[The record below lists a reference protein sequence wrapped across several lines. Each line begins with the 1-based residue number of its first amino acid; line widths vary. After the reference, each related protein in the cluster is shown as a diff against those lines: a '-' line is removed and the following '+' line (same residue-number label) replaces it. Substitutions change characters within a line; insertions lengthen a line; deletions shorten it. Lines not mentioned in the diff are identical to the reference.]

1 MADQP
6 VSVTPGDVIVGVDTH
21 LEFHVA
27 VVVDFLGR
35 VLDTTTIETT
45 PAGYRQLL
53 AWARRHG
60 QVVVAGVE
68 GTGAYGAGLARFLTA
83 AEVMVIEVNRPNRQR
98 RRRRGKSDPTDAES
112 AARAVLAGEASAVPK
127 TRIGIV
133 ESIRVLRI
141 ARCSAMKART
151 QVGNQLKD
159 LVLTAPEPLRAELRP
174 LNTKQRVAR
183 CARTRPAPGA
193 DPVQATKRALRHLA
207 RRWETLTAEIRELDT
222 DLAELTTTAAP
233 RLLAQPGV
241 GIETAGK
248 LLVTAGDNPERLH
261 HEAALAALCGVSPVE
276 ASSGKITRHRLNRGG
291 DRQGNN
297 ALWTIAFNRRRYH
310 PETRAYV
317 ERRRKE
323 GKNDR
328 EILRCLKRYIARQ
341 LHPLLLADLDHA
353 RQISTPLT

>member
-6 VSVTPGDVIVGVDTH
+6 VSVTPGDVVVGVDTH

-27 VVVDFLGR
+27 VAVDHLGR
-35 VLDTTTIETT
+35 VLDTTSIDTT

-53 AWARRHG
+53 SWVRRHG
-60 QVVVAGVE
+60 RVVAVGVE
-68 GTGAYGAGLARFLTA
+68 GTGAYGAGLTRFLIA
-83 AEVMVIEVNRPNRQR
+83 QDVVVIEVNRPNRQQ

-112 AARAVLAGEASAVPK
+112 AARAVLAGEATVVPK
-127 TRIGIV
+127 TGIGIV

-141 ARCSAMKART
+141 ARSSAMKART
-151 QVGNQLKD
+151 QVGNQIKD
-159 LVLTAPEPLRAELRP
+159 LVLTAPEPLRGELRP
-174 LNTKQRVAR
+174 LKTKQRTAR
-183 CARTRPAPGA
+183 CARKHATPGA
-193 DPVQATKRALRHLA
+193 DPLAATKRALRHLA
-207 RRWETLTAEIRELDT
+207 RRWEALSAEIAELDA
-222 DLAELTTTAAP
+222 DLAELTRAAAP
-233 RLLAQPGV
+233 RLLAQPGI

-291 DRQGNN
+291 NRQGNN
-297 ALWTIAFNRRRYH
+297 ALWTIAFNRCRYH
-310 PETRAYV
+310 PDTRAYL

-323 GKNDR
+323 GKSDR

-341 LHPLLLADLDHA
+341 LHPLLIADLDHA
-353 RQISTPLT
+353 RRISGPLT